1 MRFPAWISHQQLTP
15 PSWFAP
21 MGLGL
26 TVEEARIRLATGA
39 GTAEELA
46 EANRV
51 YYAWYGQ
58 QPSVVR
64 ARQQRED
71 EEDWPVPAT
80 VSDLARLLGASVRTV
95 VPRDWQGPLGKPV
108 TTLLVFPSGQA
119 VDALELLANVQQPD
133 ARVRATIRGYLG
145 TSMWSVEEVAR
156 YEAAPAETPVGT
168 ARGRLPAGWE
178 PPGTPTQALAP
189 QPTPSTSQR
198 LAEQARAG
206 ARAGATPEGQPED
219 WLGSVFAGIDAK
231 WLLLAGAVVA
241 FMFLKGK

>member
-1 MRFPAWISHQQLTP
+1 MMFPAWISYQQFTSP
-15 PSWFAP
+15 GWFAP

-26 TVEEARIRLATGA
+26 TVEEARVMLATGA
-39 GTAEELA
+39 GTPEQLA
-46 EANRV
+46 QANQI

-64 ARQQRED
+64 AREQRED
-71 EEDWPVPAT
+71 EEDWPAPAT

-95 VPRDWQGPLGKPV
+95 VPHDWQGPLGKPV

-198 LAEQARAG
+198 LAEQAAADSRAAASAAAPSEALLSALRG
-206 ARAGATPEGQPED
+206 LDT
-219 WLGSVFAGIDAK
+219 S
-231 WLLLAGAVVA
+231 WLLIAASAVA
-241 FMFLKGK
+241 LFFLMKGK